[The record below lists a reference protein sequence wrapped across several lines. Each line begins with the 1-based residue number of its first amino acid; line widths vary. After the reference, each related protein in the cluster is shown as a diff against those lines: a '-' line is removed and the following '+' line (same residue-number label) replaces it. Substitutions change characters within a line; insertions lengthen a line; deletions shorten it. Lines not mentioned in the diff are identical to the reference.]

1 MTLAGRAG
9 FPHGAASAALPHGPL
24 PRMAGPRDP
33 ADLERV
39 LSGEVA
45 SPGLS
50 FGTIHVDRPPAARDR
65 GPPAPVQRRRLAR
78 ALAAATGQLAEL
90 GARGD
95 AISQATLDAQIA
107 LLNDAALIIA
117 ARVGIGRGL
126 AAAQAWQ
133 QAVEARLAGL
143 ESDDPAWQSRAADLR
158 DVRDR
163 VVAVLLEEAQGV
175 PAPPGDAIHVA
186 EDLTPARFLEI
197 DWQHARGA
205 VLTGGSAMNHVAAL
219 ARGRGVPLLVGLGTG
234 PDELEEGSIAIL
246 DAEAGRLILAPRQ
259 ETVLSYSH
267 RVYDRT
273 VGQTEAARQMAQ
285 PPITAGGRRIR
296 VLLTVDDATTIDR
309 VVPAHVDGI
318 GMTRTE
324 FLFPEMAGLPDEGTQ
339 YRAYDRLVR
348 WAEGRPVT
356 IRTFDAGGDKQI
368 RGLTDGGERNPFLG
382 VRGIRLL
389 LGRPD
394 LFHTQLRAL
403 ARAAAD
409 GPLRVI
415 LPMVTTPEE
424 FARARAMLDEAMGSL
439 AAEGMPARRP
449 ALGLMVEVPAAA
461 LTIDRFDADFL
472 SIGSNDLLQYVTAAS
487 RDNAA
492 VTALLD
498 PLSPAL
504 LELVGR
510 VVEHAHRARVPVGV
524 CGDMVGRP
532 EALALLLDLGVD
544 EVSVSATA
552 IARVKTAIARHGA
565 RA

>member
-1 MTLAGRAG
+1 
-9 FPHGAASAALPHGPL
+9 
-24 PRMAGPRDP
+24 MAGSRDP

-50 FGTIHVDRPPAARDR
+50 FGTIHVHRPSAARDA
-65 GPPAPVQRRRLAR
+65 GPPAPDQRHRLAR

-95 AISQATLDAQIA
+95 AASQTTLDAQIG
-107 LLNDAALIIA
+107 LLNDAGLITA
-117 ARVGIGRGL
+117 ARAAIDRGRT
-126 AAAQAWQ
+126 AAQAWQ
-133 QAVEARLAGL
+133 AAVDAPLAGL
-143 ESDDPAWQSRAADLR
+143 EHVDDPPLRSRAADLR
-158 DVRDR
+158 DVRER
-163 VVAVLLEEAQGV
+163 VLAVLLEEAQG
-175 PAPPGDAIHVA
+175 ASPPGDAIHVA

-197 DWQHARGA
+197 DWQHGRGA
-205 VLTGGSAMNHVAAL
+205 ALVGGSAMNHVAAL
-219 ARGRGVPLLVGLGTG
+219 ARGRGVPLLVGLDAA
-234 PDELEEGSIAIL
+234 PDELEDGTVAIL
-246 DAEAGRLILAPRQ
+246 DAEAGRLIVAPRQ
-259 ETVLSYSH
+259 ATVLAYSH

-273 VGQTEAARQMAQ
+273 VGQSEAARQLAQ
-285 PPITAGGRRIR
+285 PPITLDGRRIR
-296 VLLTVDDATTIDR
+296 VMVTVDDATTIDR

-324 FLFPEMAGLPDEGTQ
+324 FLFPKMPGLPDEETQ

-356 IRTFDAGGDKQI
+356 IRTFDAGGDKPI
-368 RGLTDGGERNPFLG
+368 HGLTHGGERNPFLG

-389 LGRPD
+389 LSRPE

-424 FARARAMLDEAMGSL
+424 FARGRAALDEAMASL
-439 AAEGMPARRP
+439 AAEGVPARCP

-492 VTALLD
+492 VTPLLD

-504 LELVGR
+504 LELVRR
-510 VVEHAHRARVPVGV
+510 VVDHAHRMRVPVGV
-524 CGDMVGRP
+524 CGDMAARP
-532 EALALLLDLGVD
+532 EALATLLDLGVD

-552 IARVKTAIARHGA
+552 IARVKTAIVNHGA
-565 RA
+565 PA